1 MLACRACTHAR
12 THARTRTRTHAHTH
26 THTQV
31 VGVHRKETFEALA
44 EIMDRLK
51 KRVPIWKLE
60 VWEDG
65 ATWKDGALVDP
76 AA

>member
-1 MLACRACTHAR
+1 M
-12 THARTRTRTHAHTH
+12 
-26 THTQV
+26 
-31 VGVHRKETFEALA
+31 HRKETFEALA